1 MRVSREL
8 GAPEG
13 FSLVEVVVAMLI
25 LTVGILTMAASTGY
39 ILSEV
44 RMANFRSER
53 NVAVG
58 EVTQQL
64 QGVEWD
70 NLEGACGSA
79 YTVDRYTVSCTVN
92 QPGTNLKEAI
102 LVSVGPGYSAGA
114 VDMEVADS
122 TALLFARP

>member
-1 MRVSREL
+1 MSSR
-8 GAPEG
+8 EG

-25 LTVGILTMAASTGY
+25 LTVGILAMAASTGY

-64 QGVEWD
+64 RAIQWS
-70 NLEGACGSA
+70 NLPSACGSN
-79 YTVDRYTVSCTVN
+79 YTVGDYTVSCTVN
-92 QPGTNLKEAI
+92 QPTVNLHEVI

-114 VDMEVADS
+114 VDFEVVDS
-122 TALLFARP
+122 TAILFARP